1 MPHPMINTP
10 QINPLVR
17 LLATLDSSLSMY
29 VSDAGIWSYAG
40 EEQIKLALADLV
52 GDQRS
57 IMERAGQLLTERGGL
72 APRHTYPIRF
82 TATHDL
88 DLRSLLPRMLEEM
101 RRQKADCD
109 AIVAAGG
116 EPAELELVSEARS
129 TTLRHA
135 DVLGQLAARPRAAA
149 S

>member
-1 MPHPMINTP
+1 
-10 QINPLVR
+10 
-17 LLATLDSSLSMY
+17 
-29 VSDAGIWSYAG
+29 
-40 EEQIKLALADLV
+40 
-52 GDQRS
+52 
-57 IMERAGQLLTERGGL
+57 
-72 APRHTYPIRF
+72 
-82 TATHDL
+82 
-88 DLRSLLPRMLEEM
+88 MLEEM